1 MSSRLFDTWEA
12 VGARIAEA
20 RRVAGIT
27 QEQLAEDAG
36 FDRTALSKIE
46 TGRRQINSLELA
58 RIAQA
63 LRRPLE
69 WFVAEPPPAIL
80 SWRARRASSVET
92 SSTELLLED
101 LASDVELL
109 QELEVLQEPVS
120 RTPVDLASAEAA
132 VAAADAIRQEL
143 ALGDGPI
150 DLLEVSGRLGLYAF
164 LLDLEED
171 EVDGAYLA
179 LEKGGVAVINGR
191 NEPGRRR
198 FTLAHEIGHYLAQ
211 DEYSADSSIGTST
224 SDKESLID
232 VFAIHLQLPSAVAKS
247 EWPQLHG
254 DDRPREVA
262 MILAARFR
270 LSWSAV
276 CAQLR
281 NLELISQQE
290 FARLLRDPPT
300 RADWAELGIIPT
312 PALDAPVV
320 PPAFASAVVRAYK
333 KYDLT
338 AERALEMLRGTVS
351 ASELPVPPS
360 VPLEALTP
368 EI

>member
-12 VGARIAEA
+12 VGVRIAEA

-58 RIAQA
+58 RLAQA

-69 WFVAEPPPAIL
+69 WFVVEPPPAIL

-232 VFAIHLQLPSAVAKS
+232 VFAIHLQLPSAVAES
-247 EWPQLHG
+247 EWSELHG

-300 RADWAELGIIPT
+300 RADWAELGIILT

-338 AERALEMLRGTVS
+338 AERAVEMLRGTVS